1 MVNLNEEEL
10 INDINKILNELN
22 TLGEEKAIKDII
34 DNLEVFKQLKERLDT
49 LSEKYLIKKMN
60 EKKKK

>member
-60 EKKKK
+60 EKKTK